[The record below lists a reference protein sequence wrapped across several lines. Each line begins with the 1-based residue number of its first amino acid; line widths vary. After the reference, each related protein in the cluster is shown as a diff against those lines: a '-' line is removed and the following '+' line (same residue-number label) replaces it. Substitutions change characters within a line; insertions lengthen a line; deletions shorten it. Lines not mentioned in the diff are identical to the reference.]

1 LETAL
6 KEIEFKP
13 IYTMGD
19 LNNTADIRNKGYD
32 LITKA
37 GWEGNNVPFRCA
49 STTSSRTRPQAVET
63 YEVKFDGKKLP
74 CMSDHYGVAVT
85 YS

>member
-1 LETAL
+1 
-6 KEIEFKP
+6 
-13 IYTMGD
+13 MGD

-49 STTSSRTRPQAVET
+49 STTSSRTARKRSKRMRSSSTGRNCLACLTIMGLRLRIPER
-63 YEVKFDGKKLP
+63 
-74 CMSDHYGVAVT
+74 YGLIFAT
-85 YS
+85 